1 MATAPTRGSER
12 KQRPSQRAKTGPGR
26 VLRTLRIERFRGIRG
41 LVLDDLAPVTI
52 LTGRN
57 GSGKSTVVEAAFLLC
72 GLSNAS
78 LALTL
83 ASVRGLPLVAGA
95 DTPFRVLLPDLEES
109 QTARIEG
116 ETDLH
121 EGDGRLALEIVGI
134 TAPIGAEPTTES
146 RARLVG
152 VEFHARSRSG
162 ERKGQVTWE
171 PGPAGPVAPALELGP
186 WRIESGPVLR
196 QETPQN
202 PDLLS
207 ARYVRPQPHAVF
219 VELHGHLTELV
230 KKRATGRVLELLKI
244 VDQRVTGIQPLVER
258 SQPTIYVELDG
269 LRLLPVLIMGGGFVN
284 VLQLSTFMCDDLSR
298 LLLID
303 EIEDG
308 LHYSVM
314 QSLADAV
321 ITFAHERGKQFIIA
335 THSRDV
341 VSAFANA
348 AANRPEQLAFFNLIR
363 GAAQH
368 EAVRYSADEARA
380 LLEIDSDIR

>member
-1 MATAPTRGSER
+1 
-12 KQRPSQRAKTGPGR
+12 QI
-26 VLRTLRIERFRGIRG
+26 VLRNLRIERFRGIRD
-41 LVLDDLAPVTI
+41 LELLDLAPVTI

-57 GSGKSTVVEAAFLLC
+57 GCGKTSVLEAAFLLC

-78 LALTL
+78 LVFSL
-83 ASVRGLPLVAGA
+83 AAFRGVPAIAGV
-95 DTPFRVLLPDLEES
+95 DTAFRVLLPDLGEGGTVLIEGSAGRHES
-109 QTARIEG
+109 QAR
-116 ETDLH
+116 LS
-121 EGDGRLALEIVGI
+121 LEIAGI
-134 TAPIGAEPTTES
+134 TAAVAAGPTTEP

-152 VEFHARSRSG
+152 VEFRASSPSG
-162 ERKGQVTWE
+162 PLPGLVRWE
-171 PGPAGPVAPALELGP
+171 PEPAGAVGSFDVGP
-186 WRIESGPVLR
+186 LR
-196 QETPQN
+196 VEGMPGLRTVVPEN
-202 PDLLS
+202 PDLLP
-207 ARYVRPQPHAVF
+207 ARFVRPQPHV
-219 VELHGHLTELV
+219 VMPELHALLTELV
-230 KKRATGRVLELLKI
+230 KRAETGGVLELVRL
-244 VDQRVTGIQPLVER
+244 VAPGVRGIQPLVEGG
-258 SQPTIYVELDG
+258 QPVIYVDIGKKQLYPAQI
-269 LRLLPVLIMGGGFVN
+269 LGGGFVN
-284 VLQLSTFMCDDLSR
+284 LLQLAAFMCDDLSR

-335 THSRDV
+335 THSRDI